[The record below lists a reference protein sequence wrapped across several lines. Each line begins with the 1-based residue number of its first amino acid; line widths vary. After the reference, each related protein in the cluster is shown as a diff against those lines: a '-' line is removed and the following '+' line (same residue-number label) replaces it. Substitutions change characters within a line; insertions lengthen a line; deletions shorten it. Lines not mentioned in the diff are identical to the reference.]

1 MSGNIKKLI
10 SQTIAL
16 YESVPAAGK
25 FFQASQNRLND
36 LLYRI
41 DSSQTRI
48 AVIGITSSGKST
60 LLNAIL
66 GQDLLP
72 TGVAPSSGR
81 QVLCGYDKTLHA
93 DIIFS
98 PESEKKRF
106 VITHDIKNKLRKYGD
121 ERYNPQNRE
130 QVDEIHVYSP
140 NFKFDHELI
149 FVDTPGL
156 DAQNLG
162 VHEEIT
168 LKLVLPTVDMI
179 LYLTTAKCDSDGQN
193 LSFIDR
199 STSDI
204 KPFILVQNKI
214 DSIAPKITRRGV
226 EKTVENIKQEH
237 LNRLQRLLMKA
248 QKESVRKAP
257 IVQVSANAPSWA
269 LSNLESL
276 KQILSEQIKVNSAF
290 REGLFYR
297 QFVREIEE
305 TEGVLSSILTQSKT
319 KASQLEKRKESM
331 SLYLRHILNV
341 EDAYSSLNTLIQS
354 QLNEVK
360 NAVAQLLKAID
371 NKYAIQPVSFFTS
384 SKSSEKKYRNP
395 ESLDSGIRSKKEA
408 LSKQIN
414 AVLTNFSNTIPKIQT
429 AIKVSCSDLN
439 LQERQVVRTELF
451 GTSTVSISD
460 CQRVIKGKHHR
471 EKRRVKQSGF
481 GGSIKRG
488 LGWLA
493 SLVYDNDW
501 GYEEKTVEWQDP
513 DTTECDIPKLIQEIK
528 NAFAHFNK
536 FLSEKLPVF
545 QRNTE
550 YSIGCLQEEYSR
562 REQELEAQFHLDIP
576 LDQGNKLLAALQE
589 ILSGNRADI
598 STPIPQNA
606 VQKQHKIEEQLQEA
620 DVESLVFDALKVAEN
635 MALECHWSLMQEAIQ
650 KSGMNEKYICGWDI
664 NCLEN
669 FRGIFFRKQEEIK
682 IIDFS
687 APSCKLPNA
696 ESLIFL
702 LVNAEQ
708 SGSTAK
714 KIFQSGKV
722 SEFILTAAK
731 NGKIVWVMDSVE
743 GLVSISDLRNDT
755 LIEAYAEML
764 KIACSVMKNQELF
777 EVMACS
783 RELYY
788 TVLFHELYFNISNS
802 PGEKKRQQFVE
813 EMSEVFNLCN
823 ERKHATGQYVNH
835 FINYTKG

>member
-1 MSGNIKKLI
+1 MKGNVVTLVSQSI
-10 SQTIAL
+10 SL
-16 YESVPAAGK
+16 YDSIPAAK
-25 FFQASQNRLND
+25 NFFSVSRQRLQD

-41 DSSQTRI
+41 GSSQTRI

-60 LLNAIL
+60 LLNSIL
-66 GQDLLP
+66 GLNLLP

-98 PESEKKRF
+98 PESGKERL
-106 VITHDIKNKLRKYGD
+106 VITEDIENKLRKYGD

-156 DAQNLG
+156 DAKDLG

-168 LKLVLPTVDMI
+168 LKLVLPIVDMI
-179 LYLTTAKCDSDGQN
+179 LYLTTVKCDSDGQN
-193 LSFIDR
+193 LNFIDR

-204 KPFILVQNKI
+204 KPLILVQNKI

-226 EKTVENIKQEH
+226 EKTVDDIKQEH
-237 LNRLQRLLMKA
+237 LNRLQRLLSGA

-257 IVQVSANAPSWA
+257 IVQVSANAPSWE

-276 KQILSEQIKVNSAF
+276 KQVLSEQIKVNSVF
-290 REGLFYR
+290 RDGLFYR

-305 TEGVLSSILTQSKT
+305 TQGILSSILTE
-319 KASQLEKRKESM
+319 SQNKVSLLEKRKKSM
-331 SLYLRHILNV
+331 SLYMRHILNV
-341 EDAYSSLNTLIQS
+341 KSAYSSLNMQIQS
-354 QLNEVK
+354 QFSEIQNSVQQ
-360 NAVAQLLKAID
+360 VLKAID
-371 NKYAIQPVSFFTS
+371 NKYEIKTASIFTS

-395 ESLDSGIRSKKEA
+395 ETLDSGIKSKKEA

-414 AVLTNFSNTIPKIQT
+414 AVLTNFSNNIPGIQT
-429 AIKVSCSDLN
+429 AIKVSCADLN
-439 LQERQVVRTELF
+439 LQERQVVRTEFF
-451 GTSTVSISD
+451 GTASVSISD
-460 CQRVIKGKHHR
+460 CQKVIKGKYHPA
-471 EKRRVKQSGF
+471 RRVKQSGF
-481 GGSIKRG
+481 RGGTKRFFGG
-488 LGWLA
+488 LFGQ
-493 SLVYDNDW
+493 DDW
-501 GYEEKTVEWQDP
+501 GYVEEPAYYDP
-513 DTTECDIPKLIQEIK
+513 DTTECDVPKLIQEIK

-550 YSIGCLQEEYSR
+550 YSIGCLQEEYSK

-598 STPIPQNA
+598 STLIPQNA
-606 VQKQHKIEEQLQEA
+606 VQKTHEREDQLQEA
-620 DVESLVFDALKVAEN
+620 DVESLVFNALKVAEN
-635 MALECHWSLMQEAIQ
+635 MALECHWSLMQATIQ
-650 KSGMNEKYICGWDI
+650 KSGMNEKFICGWDI

-669 FRGIFFRKQEEIK
+669 FRDIFFRKQEEIK

-743 GLVSISDLRNDT
+743 GLVSVSDLRNDT

-813 EMSEVFNLCN
+813 EMSAVFNLCN